1 MMKCRDFGGSLIMF
15 DYPYQ
20 AQQFTQISKLF
31 TNHMDKFMGGDT
43 EMIWFYIGATRH
55 LSTNNKDFYYDKVFP
70 GSFFPRIF
78 FPDAF

>member
-20 AQQFTQISKLF
+20 AEQFKFISKLF
-31 TNHMDKFMGGDT
+31 TNHIDVFIGGDDK
-43 EMIWFYIGATRH
+43 IWFYIGATRQR
-55 LSTNNKDFYYDKVFP
+55 SANNKDFYYDKVFP
-70 GSFFPRIF
+70 GSFFPRNF